1 MYVAK
6 RVLAGQVQSVP
17 DNWLYF
23 ALIIVLTLKN
33 NQKQYPEKQFWS
45 SPKYRVRVEL
55 GLEPMM
61 SCVISGG

>member
-33 NQKQYPEKQFWS
+33 NQKQY
-45 SPKYRVRVEL
+45 
-55 GLEPMM
+55 
-61 SCVISGG
+61 

>member
-6 RVLAGQVQSVP
+6 RVLADQVQSVS

-23 ALIIVLTLKN
+23 PLIACPYPT
-33 NQKQYPEKQFWS
+33 QKQYPEKQFRS
-45 SPKYRVRVEL
+45 SPKYRVSVEL